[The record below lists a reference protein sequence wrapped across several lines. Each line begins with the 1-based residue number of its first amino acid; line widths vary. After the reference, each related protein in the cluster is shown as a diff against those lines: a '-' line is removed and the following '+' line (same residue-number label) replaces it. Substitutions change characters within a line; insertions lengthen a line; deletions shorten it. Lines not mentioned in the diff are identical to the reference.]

1 MSRLEYLKHM
11 FFTIIKDI
19 MEEWELILSLFM
31 ISFVLMFFST
41 IYLS

>member
-1 MSRLEYLKHM
+1 MSRLEYLKRM
-11 FFTIIKDI
+11 FFTMIEDI

-31 ISFVLMFFST
+31 ISFVLMFFSA